1 MTVADGY
8 EGAKNLPDKVCK
20 ALTKG
25 GKIVA
30 TINPEYI
37 VDRIF
42 GERTEMT
49 VQDLVT
55 TFEEAP
61 IHFLPKNKDVVY
73 DAIKRGVQE
82 NQFALYSGGI
92 GDIIAIDQEN
102 FQTVG
107 ERFYFGRAPD
117 AGVRDGYYLLPKERA
132 RRIEG
137 LLNEIAEQYRL
148 STGSPDVN
156 AEYGKKKRMQ
166 TGFSPSITEKNLI
179 DPEEVAEFKEWNLR
193 EFNISFTNARLFNQV
208 KSTFSMML
216 LGQSG
221 VLFTISL
228 HSSQMDIKIRDSEI
242 KDINATIDV
251 LTKLAGQFGEGLS
264 VSISMKFTKPAKIDQ
279 DLAESINEFNTIKSE
294 LSFNALVEK

>member
-61 IHFLPKNKDVVY
+61 IHFLPRSKDVVY

-92 GDIIAIDQEN
+92 G
-102 FQTVG
+102 
-107 ERFYFGRAPD
+107 
-117 AGVRDGYYLLPKERA
+117 
-132 RRIEG
+132 
-137 LLNEIAEQYRL
+137 
-148 STGSPDVN
+148 
-156 AEYGKKKRMQ
+156 
-166 TGFSPSITEKNLI
+166 
-179 DPEEVAEFKEWNLR
+179 
-193 EFNISFTNARLFNQV
+193 
-208 KSTFSMML
+208 
-216 LGQSG
+216 
-221 VLFTISL
+221 
-228 HSSQMDIKIRDSEI
+228 
-242 KDINATIDV
+242 
-251 LTKLAGQFGEGLS
+251 
-264 VSISMKFTKPAKIDQ
+264 
-279 DLAESINEFNTIKSE
+279 ESCH
-294 LSFNALVEK
+294 